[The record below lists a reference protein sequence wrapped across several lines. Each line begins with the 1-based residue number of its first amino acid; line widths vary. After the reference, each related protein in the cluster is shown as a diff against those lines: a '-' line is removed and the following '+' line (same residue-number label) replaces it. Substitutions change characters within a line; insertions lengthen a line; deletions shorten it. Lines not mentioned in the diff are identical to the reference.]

1 MTQRPPGAG
10 RPSGAAVTEREPA
23 LSVMDVYPL
32 TDYFYDSAVHRNRW
46 LPVGFVKSN
55 FIEVKV
61 FFLAPISPIELSQI
75 DTDPVVQQC
84 RKGR

>member
-1 MTQRPPGAG
+1 
-10 RPSGAAVTEREPA
+10 
-23 LSVMDVYPL
+23 
-32 TDYFYDSAVHRNRW
+32 
-46 LPVGFVKSN
+46 VKSN